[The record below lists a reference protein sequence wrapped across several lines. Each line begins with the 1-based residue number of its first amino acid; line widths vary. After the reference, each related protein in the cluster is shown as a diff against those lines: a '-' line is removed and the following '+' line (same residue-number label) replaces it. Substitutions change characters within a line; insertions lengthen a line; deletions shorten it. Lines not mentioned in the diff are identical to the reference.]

1 MTLEIER
8 TVVIGTGL
16 IGGSLAAAGRR
27 AGVLRKVV
35 GVGRGRANLET
46 ALAAGL
52 VDEIEH
58 DPVAA
63 VAGADLVVLAAPA
76 DSCIDLLERIVPAP
90 WRAALPPEP
99 RWPMRNSFAAAWPS

>member
-35 GVGRGRANLET
+35 GVGRGRLCRAPLR
-46 ALAAGL
+46 AASS
-52 VDEIEH
+52 
-58 DPVAA
+58 AA
-63 VAGADLVVLAAPA
+63 TRPAG
-76 DSCIDLLERIVPAP
+76 PAP
-90 WRAALPPEP
+90 TTSTSQCWL
-99 RWPMRNSFAAAWPS
+99 SLS